1 MIRSAKHSRSLAA
14 TTLGA
19 LLAFGS
25 LAACASQPD
34 SNPFDAQ
41 PGWGKLPEGRS
52 WGSTSAIYPAPDGR
66 SIWVGERC
74 GQNSCVGR
82 DDVDP
87 ILHFDLDGNL
97 LTSFG
102 AGLIT
107 WPHGLFVDPEGNVW
121 ITDARGDGERG
132 HQVWK
137 FSPEGEVLMTLGTRG
152 VAGEGDYVFDQP
164 SDVLV
169 APDGSIFVADG
180 HGRAGN
186 NRVVKYAADGTYLL
200 EWGGTGYA
208 PGQFRDPHA
217 LAMDAEG
224 RLYVADRD
232 NNRVQVFDQEGA
244 HLDTWLQFGR
254 VSGLF
259 IDENQVLYAVDSE
272 SNRTWGNNPGFKRG
286 MRIGAIDRAFVEH
299 FIPDPE
305 TDPDNVSTTFAE
317 GVAVDAEGNV
327 YGAEVGP
334 KQVVKYVRK

>member
-1 MIRSAKHSRSLAA
+1 MIRFAKHGPSLAA

-25 LAACASQPD
+25 LSACASQPD
-34 SNPFDAQ
+34 SNPFEAQ

-74 GQNSCVGR
+74 GQNSCIGR
-82 DDVDP
+82 EDVDP

-107 WPHGLFVDPEGNVW
+107 WPHGLHVDQDGNVW

-137 FSPEGEVLMTLGTRG
+137 FSPEGEVLMTLGTKG
-152 VAGEGDYVFDQP
+152 VAGEGDHVFDQP

-180 HGRAGN
+180 HGSGN
-186 NRVVKYAADGTYLL
+186 NNRIVKYAADGTYLL

-217 LAMDAEG
+217 LAMDDEG
-224 RLYVADRD
+224 VLYVADRA
-232 NNRVQVFDQEGA
+232 NNRVQLFDQEGR
-244 HLDTWLQFGR
+244 HLDTWHQFGR

-259 IDENQVLYAVDSE
+259 IDDEQVLYAVDSE

-286 MRIGAIDRAFVEH
+286 MRIGAIDEAFVEH

-305 TDPDNVSTTFAE
+305 TDPDNASTTFAE
-317 GVAVDAEGNV
+317 GVAVDAEGNI

-334 KQVVKYVRK
+334 EQVVKYVRK